1 MQGWGLFRRATVAA
15 VLALGIGGASGLT
28 AAADDPPVP
37 PTPPAISVSYQGVP
51 IANCLEQT
59 VCPEVMPLGE
69 TAEFTFTAT
78 SDDVVKQRY
87 SFVGQNPVDVDGSTM
102 TLTLAPPDDGWVRIQ
117 VQSINAIGQFSS
129 SAYFLFNVGT
139 RPAAVG
145 SWGFDDGTGT
155 TAADGPGLTHPL
167 TLSGGAAF
175 DAKGRI
181 DGSLALDGVNGV
193 AQATAPVIDTANSFS
208 ISGWARP
215 TNAAKTGVVA
225 AVTGTKSTAAGLGYD
240 ASTKRWTFTRTS
252 ADVNVPVVSK
262 VSSKEAPVSGAWVH
276 LLGTYDAPTGQ
287 LQLFVNGRLQQTG
300 HSVAGWQATGP
311 LTVGRGKSA
320 GTATGAFAGSIDR
333 LAVWQRVLVADE
345 IPPLVDP
352 RVGSSGNNRITAG
365 LAAYWPLNDAV
376 RTNGVSRTAEQVRG
390 ADLTLKGFTKP
401 ANAFVDDPEFG
412 RVLELTGR
420 SQESL
425 TLNAS
430 TVDGSASFTVAARV
444 KIDDPSKPM
453 VIARQG
459 TAGKDAWRLEYR
471 PVDSFTSEWRFI
483 RGDAGTAT
491 ETVAVARMDI
501 DSLPGW
507 HLLAGSYDAGG
518 AGGAGE
524 LELTVDNRPSDG
536 SIVSYPATPPRAGTT
551 VVGTGK
557 TSGQAFD
564 GRIDDLRVYVG
575 LAANFRLCADYPETE
590 GCGA

>member
-1 MQGWGLFRRATVAA
+1 MVA
-15 VLALGIGGASGLT
+15 LALGIGGLSGLT

-37 PTPPAISVSYQGVP
+37 PTPPAISVTYHGVP
-51 IANCLEQT
+51 VANCLEQT
-59 VCPEVMPLGE
+59 VCPEIVALGE
-69 TAEFTFTAT
+69 TVEVTVAAT
-78 SDDVVKQRY
+78 SSDVVKLRY
-87 SFVGQNPVDVDGSTM
+87 GFSGQGAVDVDGTTVSVTM
-102 TLTLAPPDDGWVRIQ
+102 APPRGGWTTLEA
-117 VQSINAIGQFSS
+117 QSINAIGQLSTT
-129 SAYFLFNVGT
+129 ARFLFNVGP

-193 AQATAPVIDTANSFS
+193 AQATAPVIDTAKSFS
-208 ISGWARP
+208 ISAWARP

-240 ASTKRWTFTRTS
+240 AGTKRWTFTRTS
-252 ADVNVPVVSK
+252 ADVNIPTVSK
-262 VSSKEAPVSGAWVH
+262 VSSKEAPVNGAWTH
-276 LLGTYDAPTGQ
+276 LLGTYDAATGQ
-287 LQLFVNGRLQQTG
+287 LQLFVNGRLQQAA
-300 HSVAGWQATGP
+300 HSVAGWQAAGP
-311 LTVGRGKSA
+311 LTIGRGKSA
-320 GTATGAFAGSIDR
+320 GTPTGAFAGSIDR
-333 LAVWQRVLVADE
+333 LAVWQRALVAEE

-352 RVGSSGNNRITAG
+352 RVGTGGNNRITAG
-365 LAAYWPLNDAV
+365 LAAYWPLDNAV
-376 RTNGVSRTAEQVRG
+376 RTNGVSRTPEQVRG
-390 ADLTLKGFTKP
+390 ADLTLTGFAKP
-401 ANAFVDDPEFG
+401 AGAFVDDPELG

-425 TLNAS
+425 SLNAS

-444 KIDDPSKPM
+444 KLDDLSKPM

-459 TAGKDAWRLEYR
+459 TAGKDTWRLEYR
-471 PVDSFTSEWRFI
+471 PVDTFSSQWRFI
-483 RGDAGTAT
+483 RGDAGSAT
-491 ETVAVARMDI
+491 ETVAVATVDR
-501 DSLPGW
+501 DSLAGW
-507 HLLAGSYDAGG
+507 HLLAGSYDGSG
-518 AGGAGE
+518 TGE
-524 LELTVDNRPSDG
+524 VELTVDNRPSDG
-536 SIVSYPATPPRAGTT
+536 SIVSYPATPPRAGST

-575 LAANFRLCADYPETE
+575 LAANFRLCADYPDTE